1 MQILKLKMYAAALA
15 MTLPLVLQGC
25 SEGQSS
31 DVTVQ
36 GSVPLEK
43 IIVGIPESTLKES
56 ILTFV
61 PDTSANAGAG
71 GKTQYL
77 SREKNANGGQY
88 IVQCK
93 DGTVF
98 QVSTLFTGA
107 PISKETAEAELKK
120 LLPKDAQAQSKV
132 EEQAGKQIYYYG
144 DNYIGEVILTPAT
157 KGAAPLV
164 SQVSITSNP
173 TGVKAA
179 TADAKEKSQP
189 GSDKATKN
197 Q

>member
-1 MQILKLKMYAAALA
+1 MLKLKMYAAALA
-15 MTLPLVLQGC
+15 VTCISGPLVLQGC
-25 SEGQSS
+25 SEGQSN
-31 DVTVQ
+31 DVTAQ
-36 GSVPLEK
+36 GTVPLEK
-43 IIVGIPESTLKES
+43 IIVGIPESTVKQS

-61 PDTSANAGAG
+61 PDTSANAGSG

-98 QVSTLFTGA
+98 QVSTLFTGT
-107 PISKETAEAELKK
+107 PLSKDTAESELKK
-120 LLPKDAQAQSKV
+120 LLPKDAPAQSKV
-132 EEQAGKQIYYYG
+132 EEQTGKQIYYYG
-144 DNYIGEVILTPAT
+144 DNYVGEVILLPAT

-164 SQVSITSNP
+164 SQVTVTNNP
-173 TGVKAA
+173 SAAKAA
-179 TADAKEKSQP
+179 TE
-189 GSDKATKN
+189 GEKATKN